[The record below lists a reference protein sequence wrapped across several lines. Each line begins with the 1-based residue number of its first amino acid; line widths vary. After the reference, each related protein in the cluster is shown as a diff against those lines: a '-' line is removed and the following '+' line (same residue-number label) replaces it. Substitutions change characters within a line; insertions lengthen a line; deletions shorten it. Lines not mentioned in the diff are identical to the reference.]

1 MVSILHHPQA
11 QELLNAAAITRQQVN
26 ACARRLRRF
35 LQRYWPL
42 FKRQEQRDNALII
55 LEGKLSGLDR
65 KTSEPIAHQAGVPR
79 KPVQAFV
86 GTGAWDD
93 EAILAELHNDV
104 AEQWP
109 DSDGVLTVDSS
120 GFPKK
125 GNQSCGVSRQ
135 WCGRLGKIDNCQ
147 LGVFVG
153 YACKHGHTALD
164 RRLYLPPEW
173 ANDPQRRE
181 KTHVPANVVYQET
194 WRIALDLLQ
203 RCAVVPHAWVTAD
216 DEFGRVQDFR
226 AELRQ
231 RHERYLV
238 DVPADTLIRDLEA
251 EPSPQKRRC
260 GSLPKMPFETVSNW
274 ALRQPRS
281 RWQRIEVR
289 AGEKGI
295 VQVEAMTVRVQTQY
309 HRSRS
314 GPEER
319 LVVRRELQAEAE
331 GKLSYHLSNAISEVN
346 LEELVRA
353 KGKHHQV
360 EQVLQEGKGE
370 VGLDHYEV
378 RSWVGWHHHMTLSL
392 LALWFLALE
401 RGRVGGEKTF
411 LTVSQLREV
420 FTRLIQRRQTT
431 AGQIA
436 DEINRVLRR
445 TEEARI
451 YSWVARHSRY
461 PPPRKVAA

>member
-1 MVSILHHPQA
+1 MSTILEHPQA
-11 QELLNAAAITRQQVN
+11 QELLNAATITPQDVN

-35 LQRYWPL
+35 LQPFWPL

-65 KTSEPIAHQAGVPR
+65 KTSEPIAHQAGVHR

-86 GTGAWDD
+86 GAGAWDD
-93 EAILAELHNDV
+93 EAIRTEIRRQV
-104 AEQWP
+104 GQQWHDP
-109 DSDGVLTVDSS
+109 DGVLTVDSS

-125 GNQSCGVSRQ
+125 GDQSCGVARQ

-153 YACKHGHTALD
+153 YACTHGHTALD
-164 RRLYLPPEW
+164 CQLYLPLEW
-173 ANDPQRRE
+173 VNDPQRRH
-181 KTHVPANVVYQET
+181 KTHVPDNVVFQES

-203 RCAVVPHAWVTAD
+203 RSQDVPHSWVTAD

-231 RHERYLV
+231 RQERYLV
-238 DVPADTLIRDLEA
+238 DVPADTRIRDLEA
-251 EPSPQKRRC
+251 EPPRQQRRR
-260 GSLPKMPFETVSNW
+260 GSLPKMPFETVSHW
-274 ALRQPRS
+274 AMRQPKN
-281 RWQRIEVR
+281 RWQRIEVH
-289 AGEKGI
+289 AGEKGV
-295 VQVEAMTVRVQTQY
+295 VQVEAMTVRVQTPY
-309 HRSRS
+309 LRSLL

-319 LVVRRELQAEAE
+319 LVVRRCVDAEAE
-331 GKLSYHLSNAISEVN
+331 GKLSYHLSNAVSEAS

-353 KGKHHQV
+353 KGKHHQI
-360 EQVLQEGKGE
+360 EQTLQEGKGE

-401 RGRVGGEKTF
+401 RGRVGGKNTF

-420 FTRLIQRRQTT
+420 FTRLIQRRRTT
-431 AGQIA
+431 AAQIA
-436 DEINRVLRR
+436 DEINRALRR

-451 YSWVARHSRY
+451 YAWVAKHSRY

>member
-1 MVSILHHPQA
+1 MPSILEHPQA
-11 QELLNAAAITRQQVN
+11 QELLHAANISPRQVN
-26 ACARRLRRF
+26 ACAGRLHRF
-35 LQRYWPL
+35 LHRYWPL

-65 KTSEPIAHQAGVPR
+65 KTSEPIAHQAGVHR

-86 GTGAWDD
+86 GSGAWDD
-93 EAILAELHNDV
+93 EAILAEVRHHV
-104 AEQWP
+104 GEQWHDP
-109 DSDGVLTVDSS
+109 GGVLTVDTS

-125 GNQSCGVSRQ
+125 GDQSCGVTRQ
-135 WCGRLGKIDNCQ
+135 WCGRLGKVDNCQ

-153 YACKHGHTALD
+153 YACQHGHTLLD
-164 RRLYLPPEW
+164 RQLFLPLEW
-173 ANDPQRRE
+173 ANDPQRRQ
-181 KTHVPANVVYQET
+181 KTHVPAKVVYQET
-194 WRIALDLLQ
+194 WRIALNVLQ
-203 RCAVVPHAWVTAD
+203 RCQEVPHAWVTAD

-231 RHERYLV
+231 REERYLV

-251 EPSPQKRRC
+251 EPPQQQRRC
-260 GSLPKMPFETVSNW
+260 GSLPKMPFETVSHW
-274 ALRQPRS
+274 AMRQPKN
-281 RWQRIEVR
+281 RWQQIEVR
-289 AGEKGI
+289 AGEKGV

-309 HRSRS
+309 RRRRS

-319 LVVRRELQAEAE
+319 LVVRRDLQAEGK
-331 GKLSYHLSNAISEVN
+331 GKLSYHLSNAVSGVS

-353 KGKHHQV
+353 KGKHQQI
-360 EQVLQEGKGE
+360 EQMLQEGKGE

-392 LALWFLALE
+392 LALLFLALE
-401 RGRVGGEKTF
+401 RGRVGGEKTL

-420 FTRLIQRRQTT
+420 FTRLLRRRRTT
-431 AGQIA
+431 AAKIA

-451 YSWVARHSRY
+451 YAWIAKHNRY
-461 PPPRKVAA
+461 PPPRKDAA